1 MKGVHRP
8 VKLPAARLAAALSD
22 ALSGRS
28 AARRS
33 CAFLVM
39 VLALLSLS
47 LPATYAGDAT
57 VIAAVMSSDQPR
69 YREAHRAFVK
79 SLAARGYAAPA
90 IEISLTCPNQD
101 SPSLSSA
108 IRKITSTHPDLIVA
122 YGSSASQVVTKEAE
136 GVPIVSVDTF
146 AADPPPSGTSGVSS
160 RVPMITLLKTLQDI
174 GPYRRIGVI
183 LSARDIGSQRQLEDI
198 RKCAVQLGL
207 SVVEGNVTSVA
218 SVDNVLTT
226 LLDRVDVIVA
236 ATESPAVF
244 KQFDRIIARAKS
256 RKVPVVATM
265 PKSAERG
272 ALVSLEIHPQEQGH
286 LAAEIATRILEGA
299 RAEHLSLLTP
309 RQIDLVLNVRVA
321 RELGISMPNSV
332 VSAATRIVK

>member
-122 YGSSASQVVTKEAE
+122 YGSSASQVVTKEVE
-136 GVPIVSVDTF
+136 GIPIV
-146 AADPPPSGTSGVSS
+146 
-160 RVPMITLLKTLQDI
+160 
-174 GPYRRIGVI
+174 
-183 LSARDIGSQRQLEDI
+183 
-198 RKCAVQLGL
+198 
-207 SVVEGNVTSVA
+207 
-218 SVDNVLTT
+218 
-226 LLDRVDVIVA
+226 
-236 ATESPAVF
+236 
-244 KQFDRIIARAKS
+244 
-256 RKVPVVATM
+256 
-265 PKSAERG
+265 
-272 ALVSLEIHPQEQGH
+272 
-286 LAAEIATRILEGA
+286 
-299 RAEHLSLLTP
+299 
-309 RQIDLVLNVRVA
+309 
-321 RELGISMPNSV
+321 
-332 VSAATRIVK
+332 